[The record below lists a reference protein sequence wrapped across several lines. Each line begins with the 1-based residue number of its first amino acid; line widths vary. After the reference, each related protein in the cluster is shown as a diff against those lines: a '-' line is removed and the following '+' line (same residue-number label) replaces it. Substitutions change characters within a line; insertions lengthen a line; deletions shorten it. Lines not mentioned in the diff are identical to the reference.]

1 MRRLLLAATA
11 LLVLGYG
18 NLVAAEGTGQDN
30 REKQM
35 EKLGSLRAR
44 VMLKL
49 NDMQKLVDNN
59 QNGGMAAYNTITRLQ
74 TKTSQTI
81 AKLTQEETAKPQEMR
96 NQAVLDNLNKK
107 AQRLGEMWTD
117 FVQKDWPVFNEKM
130 ADPYQ
135 VFQSLNA
142 VFGNVANIEMPW
154 LKANLDFELLIGALT
169 AIDRRVDEIKIQ
181 ANDVVAEINKVVA
194 AWEAFCK
201 E

>member
-1 MRRLLLAATA
+1 
-11 LLVLGYG
+11 
-18 NLVAAEGTGQDN
+18 
-30 REKQM
+30 
-35 EKLGSLRAR
+35 
-44 VMLKL
+44 
-49 NDMQKLVDNN
+49 
-59 QNGGMAAYNTITRLQ
+59 
-74 TKTSQTI
+74 
-81 AKLTQEETAKPQEMR
+81 LTQEETAKPQEMR